1 MMHRP
6 PQRSDSAEIRLND
19 TSGEAWM
26 RADEAPL
33 QHGAWQNKW
42 VITQGGGQEKKRDT
56 RDAVAIQIPYLR
68 VVGLEEEAEGAH
80 STPVF
85 T

>member
-1 MMHRP
+1 M
-6 PQRSDSAEIRLND
+6 RLWC
-19 TSGEAWM
+19 T
-26 RADEAPL
+26 L
-33 QHGAWQNKW
+33 
-42 VITQGGGQEKKRDT
+42 QGGGEKKRDT
-56 RDAVAIQIPYLR
+56 KDAVAIQVPYLR

>member
-1 MMHRP
+1 MLKERPIAVRMHRAKESP
-6 PQRSDSAEIRLND
+6 P
-19 TSGEAWM
+19 
-26 RADEAPL
+26 
-33 QHGAWQNKW
+33 QHGARPNGR
-42 VITQGGGQEKKRDT
+42 VIPQGGGQEKKRDT
-56 RDAVAIQIPYLR
+56 KDVVAIQIPYLR

>member
-1 MMHRP
+1 MSPARQQVTREPHSP
-6 PQRSDSAEIRLND
+6 NEVHQLKVE
-19 TSGEAWM
+19 
-26 RADEAPL
+26 
-33 QHGAWQNKW
+33 
-42 VITQGGGQEKKRDT
+42 VQGGGQEKKARDT
-56 RDAVAIQIPYLR
+56 RDAVAIQVPYLR

>member
-1 MMHRP
+1 MGWLWRG
-6 PQRSDSAEIRLND
+6 DIYSARAVVDPAL
-19 TSGEAWM
+19 WM
-26 RADEAPL
+26 
-33 QHGAWQNKW
+33 
-42 VITQGGGQEKKRDT
+42 QGGGKEQKRDT
-56 RDAVAIQIPYLR
+56 KDAVAIQVPYLR